1 MLINSKSKEYISNLL
16 DNPMAADAIDA
27 GNWDKVFKYYFHTL
41 TGADLSI
48 TDRAEIYSDLVRFLL
63 ESEVNPL
70 EGRARIP
77 GFTFYKDYDLSEI
90 PDIPSSIKVISSNAY
105 CEVSTGEPMTL
116 RIPGT
121 VEVIDFYAVSG
132 CNDITEIIIEDGV
145 KEIKSHAFIE
155 CNNLKY
161 IELPKSLQSI
171 GYIVDLSNRKYKDI
185 TVKFMGSADEFLK
198 IVDYPNC
205 TYFNK
210 FNFIDENNE
219 PITF

>member
-1 MLINSKSKEYISNLL
+1 MLINSKSKEYITNLL
-16 DNPMAADAIDA
+16 DNTMAADAIDA
-27 GNWDKVFKYYFHTL
+27 GDWDKVFKYYFHTL
-41 TGADLSI
+41 AEADLSI
-48 TDRAEIYSDLVRFLL
+48 TDKAEIYSDLVRFLL

-105 CEVSTGEPMTL
+105 CEVSTGEPMIL

-121 VEVIDFYAVSG
+121 VEVIDFYAISG

-145 KEIKSHAFIE
+145 KEIKSHAIIE
-155 CNNLKY
+155 CKNLKY
-161 IELPKSLQSI
+161 IELPKSLQNI
-171 GYIVDLSNRKYKDI
+171 GYIADLSNRQYKDT

>member
-1 MLINSKSKEYISNLL
+1 MLINSKSKEFISNLL
-16 DNPMAADAIDA
+16 DNPTAADAIDA
-27 GNWDKVFKYYFHTL
+27 GDWDKVFKYYFHTL
-41 TGADLSI
+41 AGADLSV
-48 TDRAEIYSDLVRFLL
+48 TDKAEIYSDLVRFLL

-70 EGRARIP
+70 EGRTKIP
-77 GFTFYKDYDLSEI
+77 GFTFYKDYDIAEI
-90 PDIPSSIKVISSNAY
+90 PEIPSSIKVISSNAY
-105 CEVSTGEPMTL
+105 CEVSTGDPMIL

-121 VEVIDFYAVSG
+121 VEMIDFYAVNG

-145 KEIKSHAFIE
+145 QEIKAHAFID

-161 IELPKSLQSI
+161 IELPKSLQRI
-171 GYIVDLSNRKYKDI
+171 GYIVDLANRQYKNI
-185 TVKFMGSADEFLK
+185 TVKFMGSADDFLK

-205 TYFNK
+205 TYFNR